1 MAKKIRLINRSTG
14 FDSEKEKEVRLIN
27 PSTGFDSRSPSTYGR
42 DYEAE
47 QKKET
52 ERANAKLA
60 VRRAP
65 KALSSRGSAGITQMA
80 DRGMGNMSNLG
91 RARNFEE
98 YMQLRKEEEEA
109 QGMQRAAEKLLA
121 QNNTGTD
128 VMFGKTD
135 REREEEAQAAA
146 DLREMQY
153 GYKRL
158 GDKAVFATP
167 FSPMPAEYKTKA
179 QVPSAFGISDQEYV
193 EALRDVDR
201 YKTSEDETDEESLS
215 FLNRY
220 FGGNI
225 PTDDEYND
233 AYERLYNDMSV
244 PDEEVR
250 DFFEYGPAL
259 VERAMEAQS
268 KKQEKRVG
276 YDAALEMLGP
286 DALEKAGRSEAEYLA
301 DYYGQKLYGRTLNE
315 EDAPYQEMEGPLAL
329 TQEQLERV
337 YANPFAYK
345 TQDEKQD
352 LMRWGEMTEDEQD
365 TYQQIQRMYGE
376 EAAQKYMNAMEEVLN
391 QRQTEETV
399 ADAQTFAS
407 EHPFLASM
415 IAPAERLTGAASYGV
430 TRAKE
435 ILTGQPAD
443 EYDLSRLPTR
453 TADTLVGSVAQ
464 NIEEGVG
471 GFGGKALGF
480 GYQTLMS
487 LADMGANML
496 TFGPAGALSVSGG
509 MGMSAASSGYNS
521 AIDAGADH
529 DTANAMAAVS
539 GIAELVFEKFS
550 IENLLGMAS
559 GGSLK
564 GAVLNV
570 MRQMGIDASEE
581 AATEVANQIGEY
593 VLLGDKSTY
602 AQEGAAGAAREVGLA
617 ALGGLLMGGVSGGMQ
632 QGAKAIGEWDARRG
646 LQEAA
651 QELAK
656 EEKANATEPAAPVQT
671 PSIQEESK
679 KASEAAQE
687 GQRQAQTAEVK
698 EEQSQ
703 KEKPSIGAENAEI
716 KGEAFKSAKTATY
729 AADGQEGKLRVL
741 GIASVSRDGRVML
754 EAETESGER
763 ELVNAADVTY
773 DDAVTDELMA
783 YGASERMDARGLR
796 SYLEGYDQS
805 MATAEE
811 YANAFSSIYSR
822 ARSGMDFEQAALGNS
837 VRSVMTQDAMIA
849 AYMAGE
855 AQYMTENNVLNAK
868 EQKFQKKMLN
878 VLNRYAGGKIT
889 LTKQDIGGNALYN
902 RQTGEILISTNAQR
916 GAYAYYAVHELG
928 HKLKAENAQ
937 QWTAFQELV
946 MDALDRNG
954 VDVSE
959 LMKHE
964 AEKFEQNGM
973 QYDDDL
979 LLEEVICNN
988 AAGIL
993 QDEAVVRELIQK
1005 DRSLMER
1012 VADWLR
1018 EFIDKMSRAMQD
1030 AGRDMSELGS
1040 WQGLQALK
1048 DDHESLKAI
1057 YESLMEGLEQAN
1069 AQQNSEA
1076 VDARTVKASLRED
1089 LTTTPAFQRW
1099 FGNSQIVNEDGSP
1112 KVMYRGGG
1120 EEINV
1125 FDRKKSKASNL
1136 YGRGFYFTDSET
1148 HAKQYGDARSY
1159 YLRIENPLSAESGA
1173 KNITQKQMRAFLK
1186 AVAEDEDYGLDNY
1199 GYGASVDSVLKELK
1213 GRADFDALQDINA
1226 TAIGDFVAAIEL
1238 FNEVNGTNY
1247 DGIITPTET
1256 VVFDSRQIKSATDN
1270 VGTFD
1275 PSNPDIRYSLRETDD
1290 NIQNALAAEEK
1301 AMMHVKAHRIT
1312 AMEAD
1317 KLAGK
1322 ALQKANSDYDRQE
1335 VASRIARTID
1345 LMERGED
1352 VDMRQVDDEMT
1363 QLAADIMTKSRTLDL
1378 EHEERAKPVRDYLRT
1393 TAIRLTEGQRA
1404 EAESM
1409 SGSYGAYRKSMFGRV
1424 RLSGRGMMLDQAWQE
1439 LNALDAE
1446 WFPADAREGDMPALL
1461 MAAVDESKP
1470 VYHNGMGMN
1479 VEESANWLAGQIMQ
1493 AYFHLPAVQAAAKN
1507 ARTFGDSVRD
1517 LVKAMKSFEETSWSE
1532 YQNSLQAIKDAR
1544 AKQMLSKREQEIA
1557 AQKAKYKIW
1566 KEESKEKEI
1575 KRKVRGRIEAKTGS
1589 LLNWLEKPTET
1600 RHIPAAVEDSV
1611 RELLKTLDFT
1621 GKDTKV
1627 ATELA
1632 RRLEGIAKSMETA
1645 QNNEEGTMYF
1655 EQDQQMIDEIK
1666 TLAEKIGLTTD
1677 RQQMEGR
1684 GIYDLNSEELKDLD
1698 KWLGVIKHV
1707 LTDAGKLKGTDLAEY
1722 NSLDEVQGLSVMEIR
1737 QKTPLKDKR
1746 KALKAW
1752 EKYFGPDMMDS
1763 FTFFERLGPTAT
1775 RVFMGLRSGFD
1786 ENVRLLAIAEE
1797 YSKTLFA
1804 ELKMEELTGKKAKKE
1819 KLKLSDGTEVEMT
1832 KGEMMSIYV
1841 LSRRKQAR
1849 GHMYKEEKGE
1859 GIKLASD
1866 EDPDPHVLTKADEE
1880 KIAGKLTEQEK
1891 RVAEGM
1897 QRFLSRE
1904 CAGWGNAASM
1914 KLLGY
1919 RKFGEEYYWPIRTDS
1934 STHNSSRLEQNF
1946 DADINAVIHQGMTK
1960 QTVENA
1966 NNAIVIEDAFDTFTR
1981 HISNMAAYSAYAVP
1995 MSDFNKWYGNTE
2007 LKRSILKAMGPK
2019 GQEYIKNL
2027 IIAINGSR
2035 RAEERSGVER
2045 LMAGLNRNAKA
2056 ASVGANARVVVQQP
2070 TSYARAAAYM
2080 NPKYLS
2086 GALAMKKPDDALMYR
2101 YCPITRWKD
2110 WGFRETNVGPNLKEL
2125 LTGKKTGMAWLQD
2138 KSMALAAKGDMWTM
2152 RRLWCACELETK
2164 ALYGYKEGSEAY
2176 YRQVG
2181 KRMSE
2186 LMDRT
2191 QVVDSV
2197 FHRSQMMRSK
2207 SWLAQTLTNFMSEP
2221 TKTFNLLV
2229 SATYEWAENRK
2240 NKAAR
2245 ARLARTYGVW
2255 VATAA
2260 LTSAAAALV
2269 DAFRDDED
2277 EKDWLEKYVSAFWDN
2292 TLESLRPSGM
2302 LPGVKEV
2309 LSIVQGYS
2317 PSRMDLQSVQRVMWA
2332 IDAVKKYI
2340 QGEGTQNLYGVVY
2353 KVAQAGSS
2361 FTGVPLSNVMRDIN
2375 GVIQTYAGTSLTL
2388 KESSSEK
2395 RRQRVGMIYDALLE
2409 KDKATAQ
2416 KQREALKNKGGATDK
2431 EIDTMLDEFLL
2442 DNPKVKEAWEAKAS
2456 GRIAD
2461 ANRARNALTVMG
2473 FPGEVVDKAVQRYGN
2488 KAAPKETKEKDP
2500 NEQLNVKLYT
2510 STDAKNTVSM
2520 ILNGTA
2526 SEADLREIMSE
2537 LAADSTAKDPQD
2549 SVRKSVQS
2557 ALKEEYITLFKKG
2570 DAKARRMELIL
2581 LNVVGTSQKTIDNWK
2596 KEAKGK

>member
-1 MAKKIRLINRSTG
+1 M
-14 FDSEKEKEVRLIN
+14 D
-27 PSTGFDSRSPSTYGR
+27 
-42 DYEAE
+42 
-47 QKKET
+47 
-52 ERANAKLA
+52 ERYLRNLS
-60 VRRAP
+60 
-65 KALSSRGSAGITQMA
+65 ALSEGECRLLRSKRILVVGCGGLGGYIIEMLTRIGVGAIRAVDG
-80 DRGMGNMSNLG
+80 DRFEESNLNRQLLSSPDLLG
-91 RARNFEE
+91 VSKAVAAVARISQVNPDV
-98 YMQLRKEEEEA
+98 KAEA
-109 QGMQRAAEKLLA
+109 HYAFFDETNAEKL
-121 QNNTGTD
+121 
-128 VMFGKTD
+128 
-135 REREEEAQAAA
+135 
-146 DLREMQY
+146 
-153 GYKRL
+153 
-158 GDKAVFATP
+158 
-167 FSPMPAEYKTKA
+167 
-179 QVPSAFGISDQEYV
+179 ISGCD
-193 EALRDVDR
+193 
-201 YKTSEDETDEESLS
+201 
-215 FLNRY
+215 
-220 FGGNI
+220 
-225 PTDDEYND
+225 
-233 AYERLYNDMSV
+233 
-244 PDEEVR
+244 
-250 DFFEYGPAL
+250 
-259 VERAMEAQS
+259 
-268 KKQEKRVG
+268 
-276 YDAALEMLGP
+276 
-286 DALEKAGRSEAEYLA
+286 
-301 DYYGQKLYGRTLNE
+301 
-315 EDAPYQEMEGPLAL
+315 
-329 TQEQLERV
+329 
-337 YANPFAYK
+337 
-345 TQDEKQD
+345 
-352 LMRWGEMTEDEQD
+352 
-365 TYQQIQRMYGE
+365 
-376 EAAQKYMNAMEEVLN
+376 
-391 QRQTEETV
+391 
-399 ADAQTFAS
+399 
-407 EHPFLASM
+407 
-415 IAPAERLTGAASYGV
+415 
-430 TRAKE
+430 
-435 ILTGQPAD
+435 
-443 EYDLSRLPTR
+443 
-453 TADTLVGSVAQ
+453 
-464 NIEEGVG
+464 
-471 GFGGKALGF
+471 
-480 GYQTLMS
+480 
-487 LADMGANML
+487 
-496 TFGPAGALSVSGG
+496 
-509 MGMSAASSGYNS
+509 
-521 AIDAGADH
+521 
-529 DTANAMAAVS
+529 
-539 GIAELVFEKFS
+539 
-550 IENLLGMAS
+550 
-559 GGSLK
+559 
-564 GAVLNV
+564 
-570 MRQMGIDASEE
+570 
-581 AATEVANQIGEY
+581 
-593 VLLGDKSTY
+593 
-602 AQEGAAGAAREVGLA
+602 
-617 ALGGLLMGGVSGGMQ
+617 
-632 QGAKAIGEWDARRG
+632 
-646 LQEAA
+646 
-651 QELAK
+651 
-656 EEKANATEPAAPVQT
+656 
-671 PSIQEESK
+671 
-679 KASEAAQE
+679 
-687 GQRQAQTAEVK
+687 
-698 EEQSQ
+698 
-703 KEKPSIGAENAEI
+703 
-716 KGEAFKSAKTATY
+716 
-729 AADGQEGKLRVL
+729 
-741 GIASVSRDGRVML
+741 
-754 EAETESGER
+754 
-763 ELVNAADVTY
+763 
-773 DDAVTDELMA
+773 
-783 YGASERMDARGLR
+783 
-796 SYLEGYDQS
+796 
-805 MATAEE
+805 
-811 YANAFSSIYSR
+811 
-822 ARSGMDFEQAALGNS
+822 
-837 VRSVMTQDAMIA
+837 
-849 AYMAGE
+849 
-855 AQYMTENNVLNAK
+855 
-868 EQKFQKKMLN
+868 
-878 VLNRYAGGKIT
+878 
-889 LTKQDIGGNALYN
+889 
-902 RQTGEILISTNAQR
+902 
-916 GAYAYYAVHELG
+916 
-928 HKLKAENAQ
+928 
-937 QWTAFQELV
+937 LV

-954 VDVSE
+954 VDVAE
-959 LMKHE
+959 LMQHE
-964 AEKFEQNGM
+964 AEKFELNGM
-973 QYDDDL
+973 AYDDDL

-988 AAGIL
+988 AASIL
-993 QDEAVVRELIQK
+993 QDEEIVADLIKK
-1005 DRSLMER
+1005 DRGLMER
-1012 VADWLR
+1012 VADFLR
-1018 EFIDKMSRAMQD
+1018 EFIDKMSRVMQD

-1040 WQGLQALK
+1040 WQGLKALK

-1057 YESLMEGLEQAN
+1057 YKSLMEGLES
-1069 AQQNSEA
+1069 AQRKDNSEGKS
-1076 VDARTVKASLRED
+1076 VRTSLKEKERYDFSKPFAEQVEDLFAGRFPEKNALMVSGTPEILQKIGFSNLPMTINQEHLLNMERDTEHYLSKEMIKQLPELMKDPIAIITSSSEENKKASIVMILKAIVNGKPYIAPVYITSESRSYNARLDSNNIATVFRKGNAVSNMMENAVQKENAGEVGVYYWNKTEARNLYERAGVQFSGRSIQD
-1089 LTTTPAFQRW
+1089 GLIHSIHDAGSPVNVKYLEQTETKQFQRW

-1112 KVMYRGGG
+1112 RVMYHGTASEFWTFDKRKSNDLIGRRMGLGAGGGKFYLTEHKGSGNAAAYSAQQAGKGNQPHVMELYVSAQKVMDRSEYDRRLNELYAKYPNSDPRGEVYDYRQRDKA
-1120 EEINV
+1120 IAQL
-1125 FDRKKSKASNL
+1125 DKALRKEGYDGVWDK
-1136 YGRGFYFTDSET
+1136 DS
-1148 HAKQYGDARSY
+1148 G
-1159 YLRIENPLSAESGA
+1159 
-1173 KNITQKQMRAFLK
+1173 
-1186 AVAEDEDYGLDNY
+1186 
-1199 GYGASVDSVLKELK
+1199 
-1213 GRADFDALQDINA
+1213 
-1226 TAIGDFVAAIEL
+1226 EL
-1238 FNEVNGTNY
+1238 FVYE
-1247 DGIITPTET
+1247 
-1256 VVFDSRQIKSATDN
+1256 SSQIKSATDN
-1270 VGTFD
+1270 IGTFD

-1301 AMMHVKAHRIT
+1301 AMMQVKAHRIT

-1393 TAIRLTEGQRA
+1393 TPIRLTESQRA
-1404 EAESM
+1404 EAASL
-1409 SGSYGAYRKSMFGRV
+1409 SGSYGAYRKSLVGRV
-1424 RLSGRGMMLDQAWQE
+1424 RLNSTTGIKLDTAWQE
-1439 LNALDAE
+1439 LNQLDKE
-1446 WFPADAREGDMPALL
+1446 WFPANAREGDMAALL
-1461 MAAVDESKP
+1461 LAAVDESKP
-1470 VYHNGMGMN
+1470 VYHTGMGMN
-1479 VEESANWLAGQIMQ
+1479 IEESANWLAGEMMQ
-1493 AYFHLPAVQAAAKN
+1493 AYFALPSVKAAAKN

-1532 YQNSLQAIKDAR
+1532 FQNSLRAIQSARGNQQRTKQQEETAALR
-1544 AKQMLSKREQEIA
+1544 AKYQAWRDKDTRQRRENEL
-1557 AQKAKYKIW
+1557 
-1566 KEESKEKEI
+1566 
-1575 KRKVRGRIEAKTGS
+1575 KRKYRGKIESTANTM
-1589 LLNWLEKPTET
+1589 LNWLEKPTDAK
-1600 RHIPAAVEDSV
+1600 HVPAAVEDSV

-1632 RRLEGIAKSMETA
+1632 RRLEGIANSMENA
-1645 QNNEEGTMYF
+1645 QKDEEGAMYF

-1684 GIYDLNSEELKDLD
+1684 GIYDLNSEELKELD

-1722 NSLDEVQGLSVMEIR
+1722 NSLDEVQGMSVMEIR

-1804 ELKMEELTGKKAKKE
+1804 ELKLEELTGKKAKKE

-2101 YCPITRWKD
+2101 YCPIARWKD

-2138 KSMALAAKGDMWTM
+2138 KSMALAAKGDQWTM
-2152 RRLWCACELETK
+2152 RRLWNACELETQD
-2164 ALYGYKEGSEAY
+2164 LYGYKVGSDAY
-2176 YRQVG
+2176 YQQVG

-2221 TKTFNLLV
+2221 TKTFNMLV

-2269 DAFRDDED
+2269 DAYRDDED

-2361 FTGVPLSNVMRDIN
+2361 FTGLPVSNVMRDLN
-2375 GVIQTYAGTSLTL
+2375 GLVQTATGTSLTL
-2388 KESSSEK
+2388 KESSTEK
-2395 RRQRVGMIYDALLE
+2395 RRQRVGMIYDAIKE
-2409 KDKATAQ
+2409 GKKAKAQ
-2416 KQREALKNKGGATDK
+2416 EQREKLKKLGGATDK
-2431 EIDTMLDEFLL
+2431 EIDEKLAEFLL
-2442 DNPKVKEAWEAKAS
+2442 DDPKVKEAWEAKAS

-2461 ANRARNALTVMG
+2461 ANRARNALTGMG

-2500 NEQLNVKLYT
+2500 DEQLNVKLYT

-2557 ALKEEYITLFKKG
+2557 ALKEEYITLLKKG

-2596 KEAKGK
+2596 KEAQGK